1 MDRILEGKPT
11 PIVRDGALQ
20 TDGLRQER
28 MNPKDALAELRLQG
42 VEDLA
47 EVRLAQVEVDG
58 QVSVIRQDWAS
69 PVQKADVF
77 DEAARER
84 DRARAGGAHGSTT
97 PAGA

>member
-1 MDRILEGKPT
+1 
-11 PIVRDGALQ
+11 
-20 TDGLRQER
+20 
-28 MNPKDALAELRLQG
+28 
-42 VEDLA
+42 
-47 EVRLAQVEVDG
+47 VEVDG

-84 DRARAGGAHGSTT
+84 DRARAGGAQGTA